1 MIATAHLL
9 LMSTAT
15 ACMIVGIWV
24 TLQEGMIFHKVG
36 KLLYKIPSEFI
47 RKPLFECMI
56 CMASIHGLWIWFVFW
71 NGGLSLEMIPY
82 LLTTCGILT
91 IISFAVGE

>member
-1 MIATAHLL
+1 MLQIANLL
-9 LMSTAT
+9 LVSSVTAL
-15 ACMIVGIWV
+15 MIVAIWV
-24 TLQEGMIFHKVG
+24 TLQEGMIFQRIG
-36 KLLYKIPSEFI
+36 QLLQKIPYEMI

-71 NGGLSLEMIPY
+71 DGGLSWSLIPY

-91 IISFAVGE
+91 VISFAIGE